1 MSHGA
6 DAFFDVGILRG
17 FFVRF
22 CLFRI
27 LGLVARAGVD
37 VLNRVESG
45 AEGFGCGRVHRQC
58 TTAEAQSSRQN
69 HCQVSEHVIHNPL
82 PLGHSHG
89 DV

>member
-6 DAFFDVGILRG
+6 DAFFDLGILRG
-17 FFVRF
+17 VFVLF

-27 LGLVARAGVD
+27 LGLVAWAGVD

-45 AEGFGCGRVHRQC
+45 TKGFGCGRIRRPC
-58 TTAEAQSSRQN
+58 ATAEAQPSRQN